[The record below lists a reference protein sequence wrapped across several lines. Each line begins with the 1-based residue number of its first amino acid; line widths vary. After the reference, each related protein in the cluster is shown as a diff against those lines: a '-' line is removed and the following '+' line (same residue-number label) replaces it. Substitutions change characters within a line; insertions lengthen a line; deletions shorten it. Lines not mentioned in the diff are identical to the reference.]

1 MSTVLSVSS
10 KAGTDKWVSIAKSE
24 SSASASDA
32 SEMLDTDVKDPDRG
46 VSVDKSDKEDVV
58 NK

>member
-1 MSTVLSVSS
+1 MLSVRS
-10 KAGTDKWVSIAKSE
+10 KAGSDKWVSIAKSE

-32 SEMLDTDVKDPDRG
+32 SEILDTDVKDTDWG

>member
-1 MSTVLSVSS
+1 MLSVSS

-32 SEMLDTDVKDPDRG
+32 SEMLDTDVKDTDRG